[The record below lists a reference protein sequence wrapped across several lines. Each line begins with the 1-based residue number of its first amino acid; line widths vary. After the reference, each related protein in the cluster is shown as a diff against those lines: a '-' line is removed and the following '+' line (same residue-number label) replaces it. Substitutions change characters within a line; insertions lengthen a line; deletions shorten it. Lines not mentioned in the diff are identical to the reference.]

1 MYNGYN
7 PNYNNPYYNPNY
19 NIQPSY
25 GPQSYGTT
33 KPTDN
38 QLGQQSIN
46 TFQQPQILQ
55 GKQVESVDIVKNIEI
70 PMDGSISY
78 FPVADGSAIVSKQL
92 QTDGTSKIQIYKLSK
107 DTKEDLK
114 YVTQEELRNILSDNL
129 KNDAEYITH
138 DDLKDALKGL
148 HLNDIEDE
156 LKDIKKQLKK
166 KGD

>member
-1 MYNGYN
+1 MYG
-7 PNYNNPYYNPNY
+7 NYNNPYYNPNY
-19 NIQPSY
+19 NMQNTTMGTYPQNNRPIDTTVGHQPISY
-25 GPQSYGTT
+25 
-33 KPTDN
+33 
-38 QLGQQSIN
+38 QQ
-46 TFQQPQILQ
+46 TVQPQVIQ
-55 GKQVESVDIVKNIEI
+55 GKQVESIDIVKNIEI

-114 YVTQEELRNILSDNL
+114 YVTQEELRDILSDNL
-129 KNDAEYITH
+129 RNDAEYITH